1 MNWLKNTITC
11 LLLLCLWTETL
22 WAVHSEQINFSYISI
37 DKGLSQSTVFAIDQ
51 DKKGNMW
58 FATYDGINK
67 YDGYA
72 FTVYQHNEDDP
83 HSIANDIARIVKT
96 DSRGRVW
103 IGTREG
109 LSWYDEEKDQFKNYF
124 YEKNGKRL
132 QVNGIAEIS
141 PTQLLISTPEQL
153 ALFDI
158 DKEVFIDD
166 FFGMP
171 THRIVASALYRYND
185 FIYIGTEQN
194 GLYRYSISQKAMEKE
209 EAIANTKKI
218 QAILQQSPTQLWI
231 ATEGAGLLLFNP
243 KTQEVKNYQHIS
255 GNSKAISS
263 NYIRSLA
270 LDSQN
275 RLWIGTF
282 NDLNIYREA
291 SDSFVSY
298 SSSPVESGSLSQR
311 SVRSIFMDS
320 QGGMWL
326 GTYFGGLNY
335 YHPIRN
341 RFKNMQRIPYKN
353 SLSDNVVSCI
363 VEDKEKNLW
372 IGTNDGGLN
381 WYNTQTQQY
390 KHYALQEDERES
402 GMGSNNIKA
411 VYVDEKQSLVYI
423 GTHAGGLSVLHPR
436 SGRMESFNQRN
447 SGLVN
452 ENVYAILPDEKGKLL
467 LGTLRALVSY
477 DPQKR
482 SFTTLDKET
491 NGSPLAALQITTL
504 YRDSH
509 KRLWVGGEEGVS
521 VYRQQGLDIEKLAIL
536 PSSPVTKI
544 FTNCIYEAH
553 NGIIWIATREGF
565 YGFDEKV
572 KQFKRYT
579 TSHGLPNNVVYG
591 ILEDSFGRL
600 WLSTNRGI
608 SCFNPETEKFRN
620 FTESDGLQSNQFN
633 TSSYCC
639 ASNGQMYFGGIN
651 GITSFRPELLLD
663 NPYTPPVVITKLQ
676 LFNKTVRP
684 DDETGLLT
692 KNINETKSITLKSW
706 QTAFSLEFVVS
717 NYISG
722 EHNTFAYKL
731 DGYDK
736 EWYYLTDK
744 RTVSYSNLPQG
755 TYHFMVKAANSDG
768 KWNPTPTVLEIIVLP
783 VWYKTWWAL
792 LLFLATFIGF
802 ITFVFRFFWMRKSME
817 AELEL
822 ERRDKEHQEEINQ
835 MKMRFFINISH
846 ELRTPLTLILAPL
859 QEIISKI
866 SDRWTRNQLEYIQ
879 RNANRLLHLV
889 NQLMDYRRAELGVFE
904 LKVKRQNAHQLI
916 QDNFLYYDKL
926 ARHKKIVYTF
936 HSEVEDKEMLF
947 DPNYLELIV
956 NNLLSNAFKYTESGQ
971 SITVTLM
978 QQEHWLVL
986 QVSDTGIG
994 IPINKQGKIFERFYQ
1009 IESEHVGSGIGLSL
1023 VQRLVELHHGRIEL
1037 ESEEGKGSTFSVY
1050 LPQDVQ
1056 VYKSSELAS
1065 NQPEEEDEQVYSTN
1079 SKDMYFIDTE
1089 KMVNESVEA
1098 GDKKRGT
1105 ILIVEDNNE
1114 IRSYLSHGLSELF
1127 NTLEAKDGEEAL
1139 EKLKSKDVDI
1149 IVTDV
1154 MMPVMDGIKLCKNV
1168 KQNIRTCHIP
1178 VIILSAK
1185 SEVKDQMEGL
1195 QMGADD
1201 YIPKPF
1207 SFAILTT
1214 KIQNMMRTRR
1224 RMLEKYSKS
1233 LEVEPEKI
1241 TFNAMDEALLKRA
1254 VAIVEKNMD
1263 NIEFTADEFAR
1274 EMNMSRSNLHLK
1286 LKAITGEST
1295 IDFIRKIRF
1304 KEATKL
1310 LTDGRYTV
1318 SEVSSM
1324 VGFNTPSYF
1333 ATSFKKYF
1341 GCLPTEYIKK
1351 AKG

>member
-1 MNWLKNTITC
+1 MSKLKKIVIY
-11 LLLLCLWTETL
+11 LFFLCLGMHSAFSETP
-22 WAVHSEQINFSYISI
+22 EQITFSYISI
-37 DKGLSQSTVFAIDQ
+37 NEGLSQSTVFSIDQ
-51 DKKGNMW
+51 DKRGNMW
-58 FATYDGINK
+58 FATYDGVNK

-83 HSIANDIARIVKT
+83 NSIANDISRIVKT
-96 DSRGRVW
+96 DSQGRVW
-103 IGTREG
+103 IGTRDG
-109 LSWYDEEKDQFKNYF
+109 LSRYDEEKDIFQNFF
-124 YEKNGKRL
+124 YEKNGKHL
-132 QVNGIAEIS
+132 QVNGIEEIS
-141 PTQLLISTPEQL
+141 PEQLLISTPEGL
-153 ALFDI
+153 IMFDI
-158 DKEVFIDD
+158 KESKFRDD
-166 FFGMP
+166 SFSTAMHK
-171 THRIVASALYRYND
+171 TIASTLYRQD
-185 FIYIGTEQN
+185 DQIYIGTSTD
-194 GLYRYSISQKAMEKE
+194 GLYTYSITQKTFEKV
-209 EAIANTKKI
+209 IPILGTKQI
-218 QAILQQSPTQLWI
+218 QAILQQSPTRIWV
-231 ATEGAGLLLFNP
+231 ATEGAGLFLINP
-243 KTQEVKNYQHIS
+243 KTKEIKNYLHS
-255 GNSKAISS
+255 PSNPKSISS

-270 LDSQN
+270 MDSQN

-282 NDLNIYREA
+282 NDLNIYHEGT
-291 SDSFVSY
+291 DSFASY
-298 SSSPVESGSLSQR
+298 SSNPVENGSLSQR

-341 RFKNMQRIPYKN
+341 RFKNIRNIPYKN

-363 VEDKEKNLW
+363 VEDKDKNLW

-381 WYNTQTQQY
+381 LYNPITQRFTSY
-390 KHYALQEDERES
+390 TLQEDESAR
-402 GMGSNNIKA
+402 GIGSNNIKA
-411 VYVDEKQSLVYI
+411 VYVDEKKSLVYI
-423 GTHAGGLSVLHPR
+423 GTHAGGLSILHR
-436 SGRMESFNQRN
+436 NSGQVENFNQRN
-447 SGLVN
+447 SQLVN
-452 ENVYAILPDEKGKLL
+452 ENVYAILPDGEGNLW
-467 LGTLRALVSY
+467 LGTLSALVRFN
-477 DPQKR
+477 PEQR
-482 SFTTLDKET
+482 SFTTIEKEKDGT
-491 NGSPLAALQITTL
+491 PVVSKQITTL
-504 YRDSH
+504 FRDSH
-509 KRLWVGGEEGVS
+509 KRLWIGGEEGLS
-521 VYRQQGLDIEKLAIL
+521 VFKQEGLDIQKASIL
-536 PSSPVTKI
+536 PVSNVTKL
-544 FTNCIYEAH
+544 FTNCIYEAS
-553 NGIIWIATREGF
+553 NGVIWVGTREGF
-565 YGFDEKV
+565 YCFNEKD
-572 KQFKRYT
+572 KQIKRYNT
-579 TSHGLPNNVVYG
+579 TNGLPNNVVYG

-633 TSSYCC
+633 TASYCRT
-639 ASNGQMYFGGIN
+639 SVGQMYFGGIN
-651 GITSFRPELLLD
+651 GITTFRPELLLD

-676 LFNKTVRP
+676 LFNKVVRP
-684 DDETGLLT
+684 DDETGILT
-692 KNINETKSITLKSW
+692 KNISETKSITLKSW
-706 QTAFSLEFVVS
+706 QTAFSIEFVVS

-722 EHNTFAYKL
+722 QHNTFAYKL
-731 DGYDK
+731 EGYDK
-736 EWYYLTDK
+736 EWYYLTDS
-744 RTVSYSNLPQG
+744 RTVSYSNLAQG
-755 TYHFMVKAANSDG
+755 TYQFLVKAANSDG
-768 KWNPTPTVLEIIVLP
+768 KWNPIPTALEIIVLP
-783 VWYKTWWAL
+783 IWYKTWWAL
-792 LLFLATFIGF
+792 LIFFATFAGF

-817 AELEL
+817 AQLEI

-846 ELRTPLTLILAPL
+846 ELRTPLTLILTPL
-859 QEIISKI
+859 QEIINKI

-904 LKVKRQNAHQLI
+904 LKAKKGNAHQLI
-916 QDNFLYYDKL
+916 QDNFLFYDKL
-926 ARHKKIVYTF
+926 ARHKKITYTL
-936 HSEVEDKEMLF
+936 HSELEDKEVLF
-947 DPNYLELIV
+947 DANYLELIV

-971 SITVTLM
+971 SITVTLK
-978 QQEHWLVL
+978 EENGWLLL

-1023 VQRLVELHHGRIEL
+1023 VQRLIELHHGRIEL
-1037 ESEEGKGSTFSVY
+1037 DSEENKGSTFSVY
-1050 LPQDVQ
+1050 LPQDLS
-1056 VYKSSELAS
+1056 VYKPSELAS
-1065 NQPEEEDEQVYSTN
+1065 NNEQNEEEQVYSTN
-1079 SKDMYFIDTE
+1079 SKAMYFIDTE
-1089 KMVNESVEA
+1089 KVENESVES

-1114 IRSYLSHGLSELF
+1114 IRRYLNNGLADLF
-1127 NTLEAKDGEEAL
+1127 NTLEAGNGEEAL
-1139 EKLKSKDVDI
+1139 EKLKDNEVDV

-1185 SEVKDQMEGL
+1185 TDIKDQMEGL

-1207 SFAILTT
+1207 SLAILTT

-1224 RMLEKYSKS
+1224 RMLDKYAKS

-1254 VAIVEKNMD
+1254 MAIVEKNMD
-1263 NIEFTADEFAR
+1263 NIEFSTDEFAR

-1304 KEATKL
+1304 NEAAKL
-1310 LTDGRYTV
+1310 LKDGRYTV
-1318 SEVSSM
+1318 AEVSTM

-1351 AKG
+1351 SKG